1 MAQVG
6 KTPWTE
12 RMQSL
17 AGGYSQVGGGNGG
30 WTGTATPP
38 LSVPNGHD
46 EVQWRRGGSVGHCG
60 GHGAPL
66 RPTQAPPRPI
76 VVKRPHRGYT
86 LPSRAGN
93 VDSCKRTGHT
103 PKKQES
109 PIYPQRLAPSSA
121 ERHTRKHATTLKRP
135 HAQTDECL
143 STRCP
148 TRAHTK
154 TKKPRPLEKHRR
166 TDCNSTDQNLNAG
179 GRHPSR

>member
-1 MAQVG
+1 
-6 KTPWTE
+6 
-12 RMQSL
+12 MQSL

-103 PKKQES
+103 PKKTRV
-109 PIYPQRLAPSSA
+109 PYIPTATRTVQRGTSHPKA
-121 ERHTRKHATTLKRP
+121 RYDTQAT
-135 HAQTDECL
+135 A
-143 STRCP
+143 
-148 TRAHTK
+148 RAN
-154 TKKPRPLEKHRR
+154 R
-166 TDCNSTDQNLNAG
+166 
-179 GRHPSR
+179 